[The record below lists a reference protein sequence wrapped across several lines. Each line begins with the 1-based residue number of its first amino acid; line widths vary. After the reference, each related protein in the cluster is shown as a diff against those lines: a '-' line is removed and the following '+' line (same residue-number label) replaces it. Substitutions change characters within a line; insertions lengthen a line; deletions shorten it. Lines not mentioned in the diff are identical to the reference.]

1 MNIRKGEIYIASLDP
16 TIGGE
21 IKKTRPVV
29 IVSNDINNKYS
40 KTITV
45 LPITSNTKRIYP
57 FEVYVDKGI
66 GNLPKDSKLKADQ
79 IRTIDKSRITKLIG
93 KLPEEFISKIDS
105 AIKIHLEIE

>member
-93 KLPEEFISKIDS
+93 KLPEEFISKIDL